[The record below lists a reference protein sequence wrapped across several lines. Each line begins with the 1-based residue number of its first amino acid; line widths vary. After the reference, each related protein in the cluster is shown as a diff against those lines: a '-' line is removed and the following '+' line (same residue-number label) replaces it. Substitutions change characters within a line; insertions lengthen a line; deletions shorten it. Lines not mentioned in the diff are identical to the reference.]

1 MKTTMD
7 MTTGLW
13 ETDIAPDNGFVSDDS
28 SPFRKAHRLDP
39 APLAGLCEY
48 VPVKSLYAG
57 MPVEVATQDVERFI
71 SLMEDA
77 VS

>member
-1 MKTTMD
+1 MKITMD

-13 ETDIAPDNGFVSDDS
+13 ETDIGSDIRCASDDS
-28 SPFRKAHRLDP
+28 SSLRKVHMLDP

-48 VPVKSLYAG
+48 EPVKTPYVG

-71 SLMEDA
+71 SRMEGA
-77 VS
+77 VY